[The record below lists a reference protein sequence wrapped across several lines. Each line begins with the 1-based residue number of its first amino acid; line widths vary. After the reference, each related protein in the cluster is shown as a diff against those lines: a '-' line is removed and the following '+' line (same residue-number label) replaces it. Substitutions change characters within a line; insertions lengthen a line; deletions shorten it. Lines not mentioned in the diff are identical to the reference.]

1 MARSEIFYE
10 TAMALWPL
18 SRLLYRLG
26 NRPLLRQVSR
36 PFFRALN
43 SEAIII
49 PVHET
54 ISEPESV
61 VLPYPLLTPLIEGV
75 DTRFL
80 MSECMCRRGEGCQA
94 FPHDFGCLFLGD
106 GTAKIRPSMGR
117 WVGADEAMV
126 HVQQAMEI
134 GLIPLV
140 VHTPFDGLMLG
151 IPYREMVGICF
162 CCECCCTVQQG
173 LRLGPPAFWDIVG
186 RLPGLV
192 VEVTDRCVRCGACE
206 EICHVDALLASNG
219 RMRVDT
225 ERCKACGRCV
235 GACPVG
241 AIRME
246 IENTATAVDQ
256 FLSRIARRAQIGLR
270 REELARGAR

>member
-1 MARSEIFYE
+1 MARSELFYE
-10 TAMALWPL
+10 TIMALWPL

-26 NRPLLRQVSR
+26 NRPLLRRVSR

-94 FPHDFGCLFLGD
+94 FPQDFGCLFLGD
-106 GTAKIRPSMGR
+106 GARQIRPSMGR
-117 WVGADEAMV
+117 CVSADEARV
-126 HVQQAMEI
+126 YVQRAMEI
-134 GLIPLV
+134 GLVPLV

-173 LRLGPPAFWDIVG
+173 LRLGPPAFSDIVG
-186 RLPGLV
+186 RLPGLT
-192 VEVTDRCVRCGACE
+192 VEVTGECVRCGVCE
-206 EICHVDALLASNG
+206 EICHVDALVASNG
-219 RMRVDT
+219 RMRIES

-235 GACPVG
+235 GTCPVG
-241 AIRME
+241 AIRMQ
-246 IENTATAVDQ
+246 IENTEAAVDQ
-256 FLSRIARRAQIGLR
+256 FLRRIAGRTEIGL
-270 REELARGAR
+270 G